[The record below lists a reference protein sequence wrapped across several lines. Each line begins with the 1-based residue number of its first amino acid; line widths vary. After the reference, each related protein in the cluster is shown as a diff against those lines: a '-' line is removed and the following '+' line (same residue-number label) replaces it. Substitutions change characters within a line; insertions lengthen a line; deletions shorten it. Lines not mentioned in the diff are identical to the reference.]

1 MVAIEDKYL
10 VPRKQ
15 IFLSHTWN
23 YDKINRNNHKRV
35 VELSKLLESKG
46 WSVWIDENDM
56 IGNIDASIKKG
67 IDDAEIV
74 LVCLT
79 YTYREKIDRTS
90 KDQSLRDNCFKE
102 WNYLSCQNK
111 IILPI
116 VMEPFLL
123 DIKEYQKTITSLLIG
138 NTLFIDASD
147 DNLTKASDKI
157 NETLFRYN
165 LIPNNPPNYKLLSPL
180 NKLKL
185 NKKYIVSKWKF
196 LIVIK
201 FINRLK
207 NFSKIQIVNRL
218 K

>member
-185 NKKYIVSKWKF
+185 NKKYIVNKWKF

>member
-1 MVAIEDKYL
+1 
-10 VPRKQ
+10 
-15 IFLSHTWN
+15 
-23 YDKINRNNHKRV
+23 
-35 VELSKLLESKG
+35 
-46 WSVWIDENDM
+46 M